1 MNERVSAVVFGGM
14 RVVSAYQPVWGTD
27 EEGMNDYRSAI
38 ENQIAMSG
46 CERLVIGGDFKQMWD
61 GECETGYM
69 WEVWCGKNE

>member
-1 MNERVSAVVFGGM
+1 MNERVSAVVFGGV

-46 CERLVIGGDFKQMWD
+46 
-61 GECETGYM
+61 
-69 WEVWCGKNE
+69 